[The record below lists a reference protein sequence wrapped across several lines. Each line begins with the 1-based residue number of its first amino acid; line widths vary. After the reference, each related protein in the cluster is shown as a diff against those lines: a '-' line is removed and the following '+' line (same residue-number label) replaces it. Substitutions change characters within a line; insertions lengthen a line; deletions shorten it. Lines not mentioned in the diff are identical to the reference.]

1 MKDND
6 KIIGKRIKNF
16 EYLSQVAAEERF
28 TTIEE
33 ALNEILKPL
42 VVEETI
48 KKEYEYQLCLLSKS
62 QEKS

>member
-28 TTIEE
+28 AIIEEVLNNILKPLTIEE
-33 ALNEILKPL
+33 A
-42 VVEETI
+42 I
-48 KKEYEYQLCLLSKS
+48 KKEYEYLLCLLSES

>member
-28 TTIEE
+28 AIIEE

-48 KKEYEYQLCLLSKS
+48 KKEYEYQLRLSSES